1 MATLPKLRE
10 DLKLL
15 PGPPLSDGSPTWT
28 LHDPVRNRF
37 FRIGWSEFEILARW
51 RLGDPEKVLAD
62 LHQKTTLK
70 PGADDLQAL
79 ARFLSLNL
87 LLDPADPVALAT
99 LKTMVFREKQSLA
112 QWLLHHY
119 LFIRIP
125 LIRPDRFLDATLPL
139 VRLLVSPFSL
149 NLFFFIS
156 CLTFFLLMRSWD
168 EFFHTFLYFFS
179 FEGFIFYSIA
189 LFLAKLMHE
198 LGHAYT
204 SKFYGLKVPT
214 MGVAFLVMYPMLY
227 TDNSEAWKLTSRHS
241 RMRIVAAG
249 TVVELVLAVI
259 GTLMWSF
266 LQDGP
271 LRSACFIMATLTWV
285 RSLMMNLSPFMRFDG
300 YYMLSDFLDLPNLQD
315 RSFALARWHL
325 RKYLLG
331 VNAPVPEVFDPK
343 KHNIVLLYA
352 YGTWIYRLILFT
364 GIAVLVYYMFFKVLG
379 VFLFCV
385 EMGWFVIRPIY
396 SELRIWILQREGLGF
411 NMRIFITLSLLSVG
425 ILAIAFPWNARIHAP
440 ALIKS
445 GNYARI
451 YPPFP
456 ARLKEIRIRN
466 SQQVKSG
473 DLLFALESPL
483 IDYKENRAGIKAKML
498 EKQLERFVG
507 KTDLLEQT
515 QVIQRQLAG
524 AMTELEGYRAQKQRM
539 NIVSPIDGA
548 ITDVGEELKPGLWIG
563 KEKLLGIAADRND
576 IMIEAYLSED
586 ALEDVSIGD
595 VARFYVENGDDPAIF
610 CSVREIDRTSSKI
623 LKEPYLASIYGGDVA
638 VKLENKTLVSH
649 QSLYRVILRP
659 MEKIAFPD
667 RVTRGSAV
675 IHGEAQSILY
685 RFWKRAIAVLVRES
699 GF

>member
-70 PGADDLQAL
+70 PGVDDLQAL

-87 LLDPADPVALAT
+87 LLDPADPVALTT

-139 VRLLVSPFSL
+139 VRLFISPFSL

-227 TDNSEAWKLTSRHS
+227 TDNSEAWKLTNRHS

-249 TVVELVLAVI
+249 TVVEL
-259 GTLMWSF
+259 
-266 LQDGP
+266 
-271 LRSACFIMATLTWV
+271 
-285 RSLMMNLSPFMRFDG
+285 
-300 YYMLSDFLDLPNLQD
+300 
-315 RSFALARWHL
+315 
-325 RKYLLG
+325 
-331 VNAPVPEVFDPK
+331 
-343 KHNIVLLYA
+343 
-352 YGTWIYRLILFT
+352 
-364 GIAVLVYYMFFKVLG
+364 
-379 VFLFCV
+379 
-385 EMGWFVIRPIY
+385 
-396 SELRIWILQREGLGF
+396 
-411 NMRIFITLSLLSVG
+411 
-425 ILAIAFPWNARIHAP
+425 
-440 ALIKS
+440 
-445 GNYARI
+445 
-451 YPPFP
+451 
-456 ARLKEIRIRN
+456 
-466 SQQVKSG
+466 
-473 DLLFALESPL
+473 
-483 IDYKENRAGIKAKML
+483 
-498 EKQLERFVG
+498 
-507 KTDLLEQT
+507 
-515 QVIQRQLAG
+515 
-524 AMTELEGYRAQKQRM
+524 
-539 NIVSPIDGA
+539 
-548 ITDVGEELKPGLWIG
+548 
-563 KEKLLGIAADRND
+563 
-576 IMIEAYLSED
+576 
-586 ALEDVSIGD
+586 
-595 VARFYVENGDDPAIF
+595 
-610 CSVREIDRTSSKI
+610 
-623 LKEPYLASIYGGDVA
+623 
-638 VKLENKTLVSH
+638 
-649 QSLYRVILRP
+649 
-659 MEKIAFPD
+659 
-667 RVTRGSAV
+667 
-675 IHGEAQSILY
+675 
-685 RFWKRAIAVLVRES
+685 
-699 GF
+699 